1 LDIYQLTVADND
13 VVTIRATS
21 TSGNFTP
28 RLELYNSAGTL
39 IVSANYVIT
48 RTFTTGGTYTVLVR
62 DDSSSNTGGYAITWQ
77 SLVNSCSATVLN
89 CGQDVSGTIGAT
101 VSSPPWS
108 FYTFTASANDVVT
121 IRARVTGG
129 GTGLYLNLELYGP
142 TGALLGSTYSTVL
155 TQLDKTLAAAGTY
168 TVVVS
173 DAINIR
179 TGNYTLTWE
188 RLNGPCEATELSC
201 GQVVMGSI
209 GVPDQLNPYTL
220 TVADND
226 VVTIRA
232 SRTSGSSLIPRLELY
247 DSAGTLIVSANYVIT
262 RTFPSTGGTYTVLLR
277 DDSSSNTGGYAI
289 TWQSLVN
296 SCAPLIASGQV
307 VSGTIDGTVSSPP
320 WGIYSFTAR
329 ANDVVTIRASR
340 TSGYLYPYLELY
352 GPTGALVGTASSSPL
367 AQLDKTLTETGTYTV
382 VLRDVNNVNTGTYTL
397 TWQRL

>member
-1 LDIYQLTVADND
+1 V
-13 VVTIRATS
+13 
-21 TSGNFTP
+21 F
-28 RLELYNSAGTL
+28 
-39 IVSANYVIT
+39 
-48 RTFTTGGTYTVLVR
+48 
-62 DDSSSNTGGYAITWQ
+62 
-77 SLVNSCSATVLN
+77 
-89 CGQDVSGTIGAT
+89 
-101 VSSPPWS
+101 
-108 FYTFTASANDVVT
+108 
-121 IRARVTGG
+121 
-129 GTGLYLNLELYGP
+129 
-142 TGALLGSTYSTVL
+142 
-155 TQLDKTLAAAGTY
+155 TQLDRTLTAAGTY

-179 TGNYTLTWE
+179 TGNYTLTWQK
-188 RLNGPCEATELSC
+188 LNGPCGATALSC
-201 GQVVMGSI
+201 GQVVVGNLGAAGELDI
-209 GVPDQLNPYTL
+209 YQL

-232 SRTSGSSLIPRLELY
+232 TRTGSAIPRLELY
-247 DSAGTLIVSANYVIT
+247 NSAGTLIVSALNVIT
-262 RTFPSTGGTYTVLLR
+262 RTFTTGGTYTVLLR

-320 WGIYSFTAR
+320 WGIYSFTTT